1 MQLPKVGLKSHCE
14 AGARTFRCKYL
25 RARFSPNSARGA
37 SRNRAPKRIAFSH
50 TFPSTMLW
58 SAELCRVMT
67 SSCPT
72 SSAFWIHMCDH
83 QPQGASD
90 DGSLAGFDFYREDNA
105 CCYLAAL
112 QHQKLQR
119 AWRTGEEFLASDVAF
134 TIYGLP
140 ERLAPRDHVCVSVC
154 YRSTC
159 PLTFATSDTHRFL
172 LGFS

>member
-1 MQLPKVGLKSHCE
+1 
-14 AGARTFRCKYL
+14 
-25 RARFSPNSARGA
+25 
-37 SRNRAPKRIAFSH
+37 
-50 TFPSTMLW
+50 
-58 SAELCRVMT
+58 
-67 SSCPT
+67 
-72 SSAFWIHMCDH
+72 MCDH

-172 LGFS
+172 LGFSWILTYGVSEKTSVQKLWRGKANMQMS